1 MGVTRL
7 LSFRDE
13 WKNLSTLQWTETLR
27 PCTGQTQADSGL
39 EFPLTFVRLLI
50 VKRPRFNMDY
60 FSFLNDCVKIV
71 TFKIVLFILLIL
83 LWFQLNLWASILRD
97 FEKTHS

>member
-1 MGVTRL
+1 
-7 LSFRDE
+7 
-13 WKNLSTLQWTETLR
+13 
-27 PCTGQTQADSGL
+27 
-39 EFPLTFVRLLI
+39 
-50 VKRPRFNMDY
+50 MDY